1 MAGIAKKIMP
11 ISQSMSETEFLDF
24 DADISIA
31 LEYTGSP
38 VNISTIPRAVPV
50 EIDEIPTAKVAISP
64 NFLSNSSFP
73 VAQPVVR
80 VPQLGYGAS
89 NVKNYEAPVENTIR
103 DLNDLGLPDDGFDG
117 KGGDLNGVESSGPL
131 GFSDSQDHSNELSES
146 SETPTPTPID
156 CQEIEGFQDSMNPG
170 NWNSTELS
178 LTPQA
183 FSSEISR
190 DRDDSGEVSGGEEE
204 FEGGYEES
212 IMPER
217 RVPERP
223 VAERPAKRGLCYHC
237 HRGNRFTEKEVCLV
251 CDAKYCKRCILKAMG
266 SMPEGRKCLGCI
278 GYPIDES
285 KRHLLGKC
293 SRMLKGLL
301 LESEVKQIMESE
313 LSCPANQLPPEQI
326 FVNGRP
332 LYLEELMLL
341 RSCPNPPR
349 NLKPGHYWYDRV
361 AGFWGKEGQKPCQI
375 ITPQLDVGNIK
386 MKRDASNGN
395 TDVLINGREI
405 TKAELWML
413 QSAGVEC
420 AGSPNFWVDSEG
432 YYQEEGMKVVKGKI
446 WGRKRTK
453 VLCALLSLPTPESP
467 NPGGQLN
474 GAIDRVISGYLE
486 QIGLCK
492 VLLVGNDQSGTST
505 VYKQARVLYN
515 VPFSEEERQN
525 IKFSIQ
531 TNLYGYLGRLLE
543 WCHQF
548 EEESLLEKRR
558 SRSPDKRGPSTMP
571 HEVQDKGEYTIGPG
585 LKAFSDWLMK
595 GMVSHNLD
603 ITQEYASYVE
613 ELWKDAAIQATY
625 SRRDELDLTGA
636 AGYFLDKAVEI
647 AKVDYEPSETDILY
661 AEGVT
666 ASNGLASMEFS
677 FSQKEKEGF
686 RNIGEQQDPLTRCQL
701 IRVNAKILGE
711 NCKWL
716 EMFEDVGIVLFCVSL
731 IEYDEYN
738 IDSNGELVNKMLES
752 KRLFESIVTH
762 PTFDEANFLLLLTKF
777 DLLGEKIEQV
787 PLTHCEWFQD
797 FNALVTK
804 SSRSNGKVSPLAQ
817 RAFHYI
823 AVKYK
828 RLFKSLTG
836 RNLYVCPVAGLESE
850 TVDWAVSYAKE
861 IIRWEQGKLS
871 LCLNDSSCESID
883 NERSSYS
890 YLSAEDG
897 N

>member
-1 MAGIAKKIMP
+1 MAGIARKIMP
-11 ISQSMSETEFLDF
+11 ISQSISETEFLDF

-50 EIDEIPTAKVAISP
+50 EIDEIPTAI
-64 NFLSNSSFP
+64 P

-80 VPQLGYGAS
+80 GPQLGSGVS
-89 NVKNYEAPVENTIR
+89 NVKNYEAPVENRIMG
-103 DLNDLGLPDDGFDG
+103 LNDRGFPDDG
-117 KGGDLNGVESSGPL
+117 KGGDLSGVESSGPL

-146 SETPTPTPID
+146 SETPTPID
-156 CQEIEGFQDSMNPG
+156 CQEIEGFEDSMNPG

-190 DRDDSGEVSGGEEE
+190 DHDDSDEVSGGEEE
-204 FEGGYEES
+204 VEGGYEES

-217 RVPERP
+217 RV
-223 VAERPAKRGLCYHC
+223 AERRAKKGMCDHC
-237 HRGNRFTEKEVCLV
+237 HRRNWFTEKEVCLV
-251 CDAKYCKRCILKAMG
+251 CGAKYCKRCILKAMG

-293 SRMLKGLL
+293 SRLLKGLL

-361 AGFWGKEGQKPCQI
+361 AGFWGQEGQKPCQI

-386 MKRDASNGN
+386 MKRDASIGN

-420 AGSPNFWVDSEG
+420 AGSPTFWVDSEG
-432 YYQEEGMKVVKGKI
+432 YYQEEGMKVIKGKI

-467 NPGGQLN
+467 NPGGQVN
-474 GAIDRVISGYLE
+474 GALDHVISGYLE

-558 SRSPDKRGPSTMP
+558 SQSTDQPGPSTMP
-571 HEVQDKGEYTIGPG
+571 HKIQDKSEYTIGPG
-585 LKAFSDWLMK
+585 LRTFSDRLME

-603 ITQEYASYVE
+603 ITQEYVSYVE
-613 ELWKDAAIQATY
+613 ELWNDAAIQATY
-625 SRRDELDLTGA
+625 SRRDELDLPGA

-677 FSQKEKEGF
+677 FSQRENEGF
-686 RNIGEQQDPLTRCQL
+686 RDIGEQQDPLTRCQL
-701 IRVNAKILGE
+701 IRVNATNLGK

-738 IDSNGELVNKMLES
+738 IDSNGELVNKILES
-752 KRLFESIVTH
+752 KSLFESIVTH
-762 PTFDEANFLLLLTKF
+762 PTFDETNFLLLLTKF

-787 PLTHCEWFQD
+787 PLTYCEWFQD
-797 FNALVTK
+797 FNPLVNR

-823 AVKYK
+823 AVKFK

-836 RNLYVCPVAGLESE
+836 RKLYVCPVAGLESE
-850 TVDWAVSYAKE
+850 TVDRALSYAKE
-861 IIRWEQGKLS
+861 IIKWEKEKLS
-871 LCLNDSSCESID
+871 LCLNDSSCESTE
-883 NERSSYS
+883 NEHSSYS
-890 YLSAEDG
+890 
-897 N
+897 